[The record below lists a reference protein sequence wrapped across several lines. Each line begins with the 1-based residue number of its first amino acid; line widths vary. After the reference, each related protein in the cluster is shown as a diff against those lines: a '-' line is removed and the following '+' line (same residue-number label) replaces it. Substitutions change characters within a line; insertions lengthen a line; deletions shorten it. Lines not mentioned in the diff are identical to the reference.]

1 VANLRLAEEVLQA
14 AKHFSLYENTDVE
27 ILSVG
32 GSRTLFVKGE
42 DATPVWFAA
51 PAPQVQAGE
60 PIPYADLTPREIRL
74 GRWMDER
81 FVSSVVYPVDRFLD
95 LYRLSTRRS

>member
-14 AKHFSLYENTDVE
+14 AKHISLHEDTDVE
-27 ILSVG
+27 ILSAD

-51 PAPQVQAGE
+51 PSPQVQVGE
-60 PIPYADLTPREIRL
+60 PMSYADLTPVEIRL

-81 FVSSVVYPVDRFLD
+81 FVSSAVYPVDRFLD
-95 LYRLSTRRS
+95 LYRLSTRRP

>member
-14 AKHFSLYENTDVE
+14 AKHISLHENADVE
-27 ILSVG
+27 ILSADG
-32 GSRTLFVKGE
+32 ARTLFVKGE

-60 PIPYADLTPREIRL
+60 PIPYADLTPRGIRL

-81 FVSSVVYPVDRFLD
+81 FVSTVVYPVDRFLD